1 MSPAGAARAH
11 RTAEERSRPRDRKA
25 RILAVAVELFHRHGY
40 AATSMEDIAAESG
53 VTAGALY
60 RHFPGK
66 RELLGR
72 ALAHGLDGLLAGIG
86 EAADLTQLLDV
97 AAHFTLDRRGSTVL
111 WQREARH
118 LSDADRAE
126 VERGHAQAAR
136 TVSTALRTAAGEQAS
151 GRDLDLVAWG
161 CLAVLASPS
170 YHHTALT
177 RPRFDELLVSAA
189 AAVCRTDIQRP
200 LPAPGPVAPV
210 TGMLPRTR
218 HEALLAAAL
227 PLFSAHGFDG
237 VGLEDV
243 ARAVGMS
250 RAAVY
255 AHYDGKADLLTAVLR
270 RESEAAWY
278 ALNRALAESASAG
291 EALERVLRAYA
302 VSATMSRGLAGL
314 LVSEVPRLP
323 GEQRESAHRTQ
334 LLYVAEWVA
343 LLRAC
348 RPELDE
354 CAARVAVH
362 ASLTLVNV
370 LSRRPEVRR
379 HAHPADAL
387 TDLGLSVLHGTGSGT
402 GPVDGTEPGRS
413 RPATTTTATRRTS
426 S

>member
-1 MSPAGAARAH
+1 MSPAGSA
-11 RTAEERSRPRDRKA
+11 RTAGERSRPRDRKA
-25 RILAVAVELFHRHGY
+25 RILAVAMELFHRHGY
-40 AATSMEDIAAESG
+40 AATGMEDIAAAAG

-72 ALAHGLDGLLAGIG
+72 ALAHGLDELLTELGTATDLPHLL
-86 EAADLTQLLDV
+86 EA
-97 AAHFTLDRRGSTVL
+97 AAHFTLDRRGTTVL
-111 WQREARH
+111 WEREARH
-118 LSDADRAE
+118 LSDTDRSE
-126 VERGHAQAAR
+126 VERGHAQAAHGV
-136 TVSTALRTAAGEQAS
+136 TAALRAAEGERAS
-151 GRDLDLVAWG
+151 GRDLGLVAWA

-170 YHHTALT
+170 YHHTTLT

-189 AAVCRTDIQRP
+189 AAVCRTDVRRP
-200 LPAPGPVAPV
+200 PSAPGLPVPVA
-210 TGMLPRTR
+210 GILPSTR

-255 AHYDGKADLLTAVLR
+255 AHYDSKADLLMATLR

-278 ALNRALAESASAG
+278 ALNRALAESASAA

-302 VSATMSRGLAGL
+302 ASATASRGLSGL

-323 GEQRESAHRTQ
+323 DEQRESAHRTQ
-334 LLYVAEWVA
+334 LAYVAEWVA

-370 LSRRPEVRR
+370 VSRRPEVRR
-379 HAHPADAL
+379 HADPVDVL
-387 TDLGLSVLHGTGSGT
+387 TTLGLSVLLGTGAT
-402 GPVDGTEPGRS
+402 T
-413 RPATTTTATRRTS
+413 ATTTAPRRS
-426 S
+426 PS

>member
-1 MSPAGAARAH
+1 M
-11 RTAEERSRPRDRKA
+11 
-25 RILAVAVELFHRHGY
+25 
-40 AATSMEDIAAESG
+40 
-53 VTAGALY
+53 Y

-72 ALAHGLDGLLAGIG
+72 ALVHGLQELLAELD
-86 EAADLTQLLDV
+86 EAADLDQLLHI

-111 WQREARH
+111 WQRAARH
-118 LSDADRAE
+118 LSDVDRGE

-136 TVSTALRTAAGEQAS
+136 TVTTALRAAAGEHAS
-151 GRDLDLVAWG
+151 GRDLDLVAWS

-170 YHHTALT
+170 FHHTTLA

-189 AAVCRTDIQRP
+189 ASVCRTDIRRP
-200 LPAPGPVAPV
+200 RPGQGPPVPAAGLLPS
-210 TGMLPRTR
+210 TR

-237 VGLEDV
+237 VGLADV
-243 ARAVGMS
+243 ARAVGLS

-255 AHYDGKADLLTAVLR
+255 AHYDSKAELLMAVLR

-278 ALNRALAESASAG
+278 ALNRSLAESTNAAD
-291 EALERVLRAYA
+291 ALERVLRAYA
-302 VSATMSRGLAGL
+302 VSATTSRGLVGL

-323 GEQRESAHRTQ
+323 DEQRESAHRAQ
-334 LLYVAEWVA
+334 VLYVAEWVA

-362 ASLTLVNV
+362 AALTLVNV
-370 LSRRPEVRR
+370 MSRRPEVRR
-379 HAHPADAL
+379 HAQPADVL
-387 TDLGLSVLHGTGSGT
+387 TDLGLAVLHGTGT
-402 GPVDGTEPGRS
+402 GMG
-413 RPATTTTATRRTS
+413 TTTITGSTPS
-426 S
+426 